1 MAVEIEKNGHLAIIT
16 LNRPEA
22 RNAINGEMAQTMENC
37 LDEFENDKELW
48 VGILKAE
55 GPVFCAGADLKEIAA
70 GNGGTLATKKGGFA
84 GITRRERSKP
94 LIAAITGTAVA
105 GGCEISLSCD
115 LIVASTE
122 TVFGLPEVKRSL
134 VAGAGGLFRLP
145 RVLGMATAME
155 LIMTGDPLPAQRA
168 FELGMLNKVVLPEE
182 VLGEAK
188 KLAARIMAN
197 APLAV
202 HASRNIAAKALVD
215 DDETLWRASGKG
227 FQSVVGTEDYKE
239 GPLAFIEKR
248 APVWKG
254 K

>member
-1 MAVEIEKNGHLAIIT
+1 MPVELTRDGHIAIIT

-22 RNAINGEMAQTMENC
+22 RNAINGEMAQTMEAC
-37 LDEFENDKELW
+37 LDEFENDPDLW
-48 VGILKAE
+48 VGILTAE
-55 GPVFCAGADLKEIAA
+55 GTVFCAGADLKEINA
-70 GNGGTLATKKGGFA
+70 GNGGALSTKKGGFG
-84 GITRRERSKP
+84 GIVQRDRTKP

-115 LIVASTE
+115 LIVASHE

-134 VAGAGGLFRLP
+134 IAAAGGLFRLP
-145 RVLGMATAME
+145 RAIGRAVGMEM
-155 LIMTGDPLPAQRA
+155 IMTGDPVSAQRA
-168 FELGMLNKVVLPEE
+168 YELGMVNKVTSADKVMD
-182 VLGEAK
+182 EARA
-188 KLAARIMAN
+188 LANRITAN

-202 HASRNIAAKALVD
+202 QASMQVARNAFTDSDEDLFRAGNVKFAGIAK
-215 DDETLWRASGKG
+215 S
-227 FQSVVGTEDYKE
+227 EDFRE